1 MNNGFDSLLRVGVEL
16 LTEEVGDGATLLADD
31 DAKGVTQLADTDCVG
46 LVLAELTA
54 ATDNE
59 GVGDVLLADMEGA
72 GSDYWTCFCEK
83 LVNSFLYL
91 CIKIALPIL

>member
-31 DAKGVTQLADTDCVG
+31 DTKGVTQLTDTDCVG
-46 LVLAELTA
+46 LALAEVTA
-54 ATDNE
+54 AADDE

-72 GSDYWTCFCEK
+72 GSDNRTCFFDK
-83 LVNSFLYL
+83 KVRNSYL
-91 CIKIALPIL
+91 NSSIRMAIF